1 MISALVKAIAQLGDP
16 AFRRV
21 LVLGVLGALAIFI
34 ATNLAIDWALVH
46 FDFFST
52 GWLETVVELLGGLAS
67 LILTLLF
74 FPAIASLIIG
84 VLLDDIARA
93 VEARHY
99 PQLEPARE
107 RPMVEDVGTT
117 LRFAGVLVVA
127 NLVALPFYLLLM
139 WLGVGFVLFYVING
153 YLVGREYWEL
163 VALRRLSPA
172 EADDLRR
179 RHRPVLWVAGTGF
192 SFLLSLPLVN
202 LVAPLIATATMV
214 HIFQSLQRRDA
225 AV

>member
-21 LVLGVLGALAIFI
+21 LVFGVLGALAVFI
-34 ATNLAIDWALVH
+34 ATNLAIDWALAR
-46 FDFFST
+46 FEIFAT
-52 GWLETVVELLGGLAS
+52 GWLDTVVDVLGGLGS
-67 LILTLLF
+67 LVLTLLF

-93 VEARHY
+93 VEAKHY
-99 PQLEPARE
+99 PQLPPARE
-107 RPMVEDVGTT
+107 RPMIEDVGTT
-117 LRFAGVLVVA
+117 VRFAGVLIAA
-127 NLVALPFYLLLM
+127 NLLALPVYLLLM
-139 WLGVGFVLFYVING
+139 WLGVGFVLFYLING

-163 VALRRLSPA
+163 VALRRLSPL
-172 EADDLRR
+172 EADGLRR
-179 RHRPVLWVAGTGF
+179 RHRPILWVAGTGF

-214 HIFQSLQRRDA
+214 HIFQSLRQRDA